1 MKTHPYLRAYMAGIT
16 IPTILLIFIMIVFT
30 IARYGF
36 DVSISIEKI
45 IVFPMAVVP
54 NLWGLWNI
62 LYVYLCR
69 YRYLPIGFHGAV
81 LALVQALLAFGIAK
95 LVNFE
100 IPELMANAFP
110 FGLPI
115 VVIVFYLV
123 WKNMVAFLTAFW
135 ESSELFST

>member
-1 MKTHPYLRAYMAGIT
+1 MKTYPYLRAYMAGIT
-16 IPTILLIFIMIVFT
+16 IPTILLIFIMVVFT
-30 IARYGF
+30 IVRYIY

-62 LYVYLCR
+62 LYVYLRR

-81 LALVQALLAFGIAK
+81 LAVVQILLAFGIAK
-95 LVNFE
+95 LVGFE
-100 IPELMANAFP
+100 IPGLMTSVSP

-123 WKNMVAFLTAFW
+123 WKHFVAFLNAVLGI
-135 ESSELFST
+135 E

>member
-1 MKTHPYLRAYMAGIT
+1 MKRHPYLRAYMAGIT
-16 IPTILLIFIMIVFT
+16 IPTIMLIFIMIVFT

-62 LYVYLCR
+62 LYVYLRR
-69 YRYLPIGFHGAV
+69 YRYLPIGFHGSV
-81 LALVQALLAFGIAK
+81 LALLQALLAFGIAK

-123 WKNMVAFLTAFW
+123 WKNMVAFLNGVLGI
-135 ESSELFST
+135 E

>member
-1 MKTHPYLRAYMAGIT
+1 MKTYPYLRAYMAGIT
-16 IPTILLIFIMIVFT
+16 IPTMLLIFIMIVFT
-30 IARYGF
+30 IARYIF

-45 IVFPMAVVP
+45 VVFPMAVVP

-62 LYVYLCR
+62 LYVYLRR

-81 LALVQALLAFGIAK
+81 LALVQVLLAFGIAI
-95 LVNFE
+95 LVSFE
-100 IPELMANAFP
+100 IPELMTNLFP

-123 WKNMVAFLTAFW
+123 WKHLVAFFNAVLGI
-135 ESSELFST
+135 E

>member
-1 MKTHPYLRAYMAGIT
+1 MKRHPYLRAYMAGIT
-16 IPTILLIFIMIVFT
+16 IPTIMLIFIMIVFT

-62 LYVYLCR
+62 LYVYLRR

-81 LALVQALLAFGIAK
+81 LALLQALLAFGIAK

-123 WKNMVAFLTAFW
+123 WKNMVAFLNGVLGI
-135 ESSELFST
+135 E

>member
-16 IPTILLIFIMIVFT
+16 IPTIMLIFIMIVFT

-62 LYVYLCR
+62 LYVYLRR

-123 WKNMVAFLTAFW
+123 WKNMVAFLNGVLGI
-135 ESSELFST
+135 E

>member
-16 IPTILLIFIMIVFT
+16 IPTIMLIFIMIVFT

-62 LYVYLCR
+62 LYVYLRR
-69 YRYLPIGFHGAV
+69 YRYLPIGFHGAI
-81 LALVQALLAFGIAK
+81 LALVQVLLAFGIAK
-95 LVNFE
+95 LVSFE
-100 IPELMANAFP
+100 IPDLVASAFP
-110 FGLPI
+110 FGLPL
-115 VVIVFYLV
+115 VVVVFYLV
-123 WKNMVAFLTAFW
+123 WKHLVAFLNAVLGI
-135 ESSELFST
+135 E